1 MNVKNWK
8 KQLRKSLRLC
18 GVKDISSAESFY
30 NELIADKLDSGKSEE
45 QITAELGDPRLVA
58 ERIAVEEGS
67 SNGYVQS
74 SANPQKTTAHVNV
87 GALIGYAFL
96 LLCIVIPL
104 FVAYLGVMVA
114 VISVAVAGAVCV
126 VAGVL
131 TAVVL
136 LVAGFAFNSA
146 LKNVIMISCALC
158 VAGVGLLMFVLFA
171 KLSVLMVKGAISIAK
186 YVVNKVKKEIINE

>member
-8 KQLRKSLRLC
+8 KQLRKSLKLC

-30 NELIADKLDSGKSEE
+30 NELIADKLDSGESEE
-45 QITAELGDPRLVA
+45 QITSQLGDPRLVA

-67 SNGYVQS
+67 PNGYVQS
-74 SANPQKTTAHVNV
+74 ATNLHKTTFNVNV
-87 GALIGYAFL
+87 GALIGYALL
-96 LLCIVIPL
+96 LLCVVIPL

-114 VISVAVAGAVCV
+114 VASVAIASAACV

-131 TAVVL
+131 AAVVL

-146 LKNVIMISCALC
+146 IKNVVMISCALC
-158 VAGVGLLMFVLFA
+158 VAGVGLLILVLFA
-171 KLSVLMVKGAISIAK
+171 KLSVLMVKGTIGIAK